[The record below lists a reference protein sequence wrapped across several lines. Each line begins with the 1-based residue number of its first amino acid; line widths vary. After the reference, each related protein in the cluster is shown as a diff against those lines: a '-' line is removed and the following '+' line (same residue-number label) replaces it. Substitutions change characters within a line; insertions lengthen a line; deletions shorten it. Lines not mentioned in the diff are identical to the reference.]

1 MSKQRKKSNQLSSL
15 QRAFCG
21 AARFPVQNLSQFKQ
35 EFPIWKKNL
44 EEKQKRLGY
53 SSSSAVMPQQTI
65 SNHSDWQYMS
75 KHKHL
80 PDMVGTVRDF
90 ILNEWY
96 SKKRVF
102 RLSKETVEYVTERFP
117 LDCLPGI
124 LDNWLS
130 VISKTPIYLE
140 FTDGLPVPAQISSD
154 GNVAPPRTLRGVFF
168 GQSYVQNDSV
178 CNGKLTHTFLTV
190 QVSED
195 AQFVFLHNES
205 TKTVQEH
212 ASLPDGDAFQQQ
224 IISLLIYLSFVYQ
237 KDDAIGAVLIPKPR
251 QGTHENYDVKPIP
264 YLDSVPKKDDPT
276 SVVVAGLCMSTK
288 YLSRSNMVAYF
299 RKRRADIPETV
310 TYYSNPKSNVETE
323 STQKYVNR
331 KVCDMV
337 LVWEQFRTIYQ
348 YTSATTAQLR
358 AKYADNL
365 SLGGLSKQLL
375 KYFPQDTIVFHETDT
390 GKILLL
396 SLCDYTGSNDVKT
409 TGITIAMLN
418 PDDISIAVF
427 PPDAIITYLPDNR
440 VDDVVDAVSVLFHI
454 LTIFEQKAIK
464 KQIQDI
470 VKAGNPDS
478 TDLVPLPPQPE
489 VTHIPVNPKSP
500 IPPLCYQVG
509 QAIEDSPFELFA
521 VTDRT
526 VKRQRQEEKKI
537 RMGWKVT
544 PHVRRPHP
552 HRYWVGKGAEKHL
565 EVRWL
570 ERIQIHKEQGAEK
583 TILHQIKAKQ
593 P

>member
-337 LVWEQFRTIYQ
+337 LAWEQFRTIYQ
-348 YTSATTAQLR
+348 YTSVTTAQLR
-358 AKYADNL
+358 AKYVNNL
-365 SLGGLSKQLL
+365 SFGSLSKQLL
-375 KYFPQDTIVFHETDT
+375 RYFPQDTIVFHETDT
-390 GKILLL
+390 DKISLL
-396 SLCDYTGSNDVKT
+396 SLCDYTGSNGVKA
-409 TGITIAMLN
+409 TGIVTAMLN

-427 PPDAIITYLPDNR
+427 PSDAIVTHLPDNR
-440 VDDVVDAVSVLFHI
+440 IDTVLETISVLFHI
-454 LTIFEQKAIK
+454 LTVFEQKAVK
-464 KQIQDI
+464 KQIQDVI
-470 VKAGNPDS
+470 DAGNPSS
-478 TDLVPLPPQPE
+478 TVLVPIPPQPE
-489 VTHIPVNPKSP
+489 TIHVPVDQKAP
-500 IPPLCYQVG
+500 IDPLYYQVG
-509 QAIEDSPFELFA
+509 QTIEDSPFELFS
-521 VTDRT
+521 VTNKT
-526 VKRQRQEEKKI
+526 VKRQRQEERKI
-537 RMGWKVT
+537 RMGWKMT

-570 ERIQIHKEQGAEK
+570 ERMQIHKEQSAEK
-583 TILHQIKAKQ
+583 TILHQIKTN
-593 P
+593 